1 MKNKDKRI
9 KELEEENV
17 AAVKLKWIMVF
28 GLIILLGFGIYYT
41 YKVENLVQQLQLYQE
56 KITPTSY
63 SFWVEEETSYWR
75 TTEPKERLNR
85 FNHYA
90 VAKFEILKFYKN
102 GVEIDIDCEFNGV
115 MVSGRAITHEE
126 AIKLYL
132 CGVLK

>member
-1 MKNKDKRI
+1 MTNEDKERI
-9 KELEEENV
+9 QELKQV
-17 AAVKLKWIMVF
+17 SWILLIGLVIA
-28 GLIILLGFGIYYT
+28 LIIGLYYIQ
-41 YKVENLVQQLQLYQE
+41 KAESLEQQPQFYQE